1 MARLIGN
8 LPYWEIHF
16 NQDGQ
21 LTEDGGLRAELEEGP
36 VSELFIFSHGW
47 NASEDSARDLS
58 RALFCLLSDQA
69 AKHAANR
76 SGSIGTVALFWPS
89 LLFPEDDP
97 ATAGPGGV
105 QRPSSGTGLATA
117 LAPAFQQPSQRDALT
132 RIGQLI
138 DAKPQ
143 NPESLQECH
152 DLIGRLVTSP
162 DLGAAEDTGEN
173 AVVTRPAAEVF
184 GQLAGMSKSRDTA
197 EEAPDLF
204 TTLWHGAREAL
215 RTASYY
221 EMKNRAGV
229 IGQKGLGP
237 LVSQLADAR
246 PGLRVHLLGH
256 SFGARLAAYCLAG
269 LPPAG
274 AGQASPVKSLTL
286 IQGAFSHFTFA
297 HPMPIDASRDGHLA
311 AVRDRV
317 DGPLLATFSAADRA
331 VGWWYPAASMLSHAD
346 SESAIDLTYRW
357 GGMGHDGY
365 QHPDVTQLDLQAD
378 GMPYSFGKGHCY
390 RLKSDA
396 VICADQSVFSG
407 AHSDIRHPEVIWAL
421 LAAAL

>member
-1 MARLIGN
+1 MAGLIGN
-8 LPYWEIHF
+8 LPYWEIRF
-16 NQDGQ
+16 TQDGQ
-21 LTEDGGLRAELEEGP
+21 LAGDGGLSAELREGP
-36 VSELFIFSHGW
+36 VSELFIFAHGW

-58 RALFCLLSDQA
+58 RALFSLLSDQA
-69 AKHAANR
+69 AKHAASR
-76 SGSIGTVALFWPS
+76 AKSIGTVALFWPS

-97 ATAGPGGV
+97 ATAGPDGI
-105 QRPSSGTGLATA
+105 QRPSSGAGLATV
-117 LAPAFQQPSQRDALT
+117 LRPAFQPPQQDALT

-138 DAKPQ
+138 DAKPPDPQ
-143 NPESLQECH
+143 SLQECH
-152 DLIGRLVTSP
+152 DLIGHLVTSP
-162 DLGAAEDTGEN
+162 DLGAVEDAGES

-184 GQLAGMSKSRDTA
+184 GELAGMSKSRDA
-197 EEAPDLF
+197 AGEAPDPF

-229 IGQKGLGP
+229 VGQKGLGP
-237 LVSQLADAR
+237 LVSQLAAAR

-269 LPPAG
+269 LPPA
-274 AGQASPVKSLTL
+274 AADQASPVKSLTL

-297 HPMPIDASRDGHLA
+297 QPMPIDASRDGHLA

-365 QHPDVTQLDLQAD
+365 QHPDVIQLDLQAD
-378 GMPYSFGKGHCY
+378 GKPYTFKKGHCY

-396 VICADQSVFSG
+396 VIRADQSVFSG
-407 AHSDIRHPEVIWAL
+407 AHSDIRHPEVIWAS